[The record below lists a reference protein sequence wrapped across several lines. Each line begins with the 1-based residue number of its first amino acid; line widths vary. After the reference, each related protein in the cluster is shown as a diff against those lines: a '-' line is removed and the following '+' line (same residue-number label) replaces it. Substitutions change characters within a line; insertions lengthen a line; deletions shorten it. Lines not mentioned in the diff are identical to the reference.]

1 MMEDKE
7 VVMESVILNNKRIA
21 GTRIS
26 VYDVYYYLVD
36 DWKPAEI
43 AQLLRLSVE
52 QVQAAI
58 QYIQEHRA
66 EVMAVHQEIED
77 RNARGNP
84 PEIEAKLEA
93 SHARF
98 QALVKDRRR
107 GKQEAGLLANS
118 TTVGPGG
125 ISRLFR

>member
-1 MMEDKE
+1 MMVDKE
-7 VVMESVILNNKRIA
+7 VVMDSVILSNRRIA

-26 VYDVYYYLVD
+26 VYDVYYYLVN

-43 AQLLRLSVE
+43 ADVLRLSPD
-52 QVQAAI
+52 QVHAAM

-84 PEIEAKLEA
+84 PEIEAKLQA
-93 SHARF
+93 SHAKF
-98 QALVKDRRR
+98 QALLKERRR
-107 GKQEAGLLANS
+107 TKPEADGAGN
-118 TTVGPGG
+118 PC
-125 ISRLFR
+125 RQ

>member
-1 MMEDKE
+1 MMDHKE
-7 VVMESVILNNKRIA
+7 VAMESVILNNRRIA

-66 EVMAVHQEIED
+66 EVMAVHHEIED

-84 PEIEAKLEA
+84 PEIHTRLQRL
-93 SHARF
+93 HAGCPT
-98 QALVKDRRR
+98 L
-107 GKQEAGLLANS
+107 
-118 TTVGPGG
+118 
-125 ISRLFR
+125 